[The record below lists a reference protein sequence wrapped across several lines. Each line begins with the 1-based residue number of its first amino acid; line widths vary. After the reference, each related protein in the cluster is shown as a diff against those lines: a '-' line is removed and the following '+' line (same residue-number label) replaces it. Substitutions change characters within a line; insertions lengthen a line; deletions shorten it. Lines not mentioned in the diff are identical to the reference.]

1 MRAIPR
7 RESFFQNE
15 PKLLYLVRLH
25 PWHCSYLPAS
35 IPHVNSWRPGY
46 KSPQIRTLFNT
57 FFCASALLTT
67 LSRYV
72 LKEHALPFALGFAL
86 ILFVLLLDVVLQTM
100 DQVLSKGLPLLAAL
114 QLLLFNLAWIVALA
128 VPMAVLIAVLMTFA
142 RLAADGE
149 IVATKACGISFF
161 ALLRPVL
168 AAAAV
173 LQFLM
178 VAFNDRVLPDWNH
191 QARILAS
198 SLQRTKAALV
208 LKEKEGV
215 FIPNL
220 GNYHLLVRRIDSQTN
235 ELAGITVYDASR
247 AGPPLVLHAP
257 KGRIELFDDGSYIRL
272 ELEDGHMQRIES
284 STGDRFLRSAFTRQV
299 LHIKDPRRRYERR
312 NSSFRSDREMDI
324 ATMRRS
330 VLERRREQ
338 ERAHAYLDSIVARY
352 LELQTRMP
360 DEMATD
366 DSVETIDQT
375 TATEASIDLDR
386 EAKETSEE
394 VRKQWR
400 LIDNRTARINEFE
413 VEIHKKFSIPTACL
427 VFALVGAPLGA
438 LIRRRGAV
446 VSIGIS
452 LFFFWVY
459 WMFLIGGEELADR
472 GFIPPT
478 LAMWAPNIFFSLA
491 GWGLLRVVAYDRA
504 QKTG

>member
-1 MRAIPR
+1 M
-7 RESFFQNE
+7 
-15 PKLLYLVRLH
+15 
-25 PWHCSYLPAS
+25 
-35 IPHVNSWRPGY
+35 
-46 KSPQIRTLFNT
+46 
-57 FFCASALLTT
+57 TT

-72 LKEHALPFALGFAL
+72 LKEHALPFALGFVL

-100 DQVLSKGLPLLAAL
+100 DQVLSKGLSPLAAL

-149 IVATKACGISFF
+149 IIAAKACGISFF

-173 LQFLM
+173 LQLLM

-220 GNYHLLVRRIDSQTN
+220 GNYHLLVRRIDPQTN
-235 ELAGITVYDASR
+235 ELSGITVYDASR
-247 AGPPLVLHAP
+247 PGPPVVLHAP
-257 KGRIELFDDGSYIRL
+257 RGRVELFDDGSYVRL
-272 ELEDGHMQRIES
+272 ELADGHMQRIES
-284 STGDRFLRSAFTRQV
+284 STGDRFLHGTFTRQV

-338 ERAHAYLDSIVARY
+338 QRAHARLDSTVARY
-352 LELQTRMP
+352 LELQAEMP
-360 DEMATD
+360 DEMATGD
-366 DSVETIDQT
+366 LVDT
-375 TATEASIDLDR
+375 TEAPVDLDR
-386 EAKETSEE
+386 VARETAEE

-400 LIDNRTARINEFE
+400 LIDNRAARINEFE

-438 LIRRRGAV
+438 LIRRRGAA
-446 VSIGIS
+446 VSVGVS

-478 LAMWAPNIFFSLA
+478 LAMWAPNIVFALA
-491 GWGLLRVVAYDRA
+491 GWGLLRLVAYDRA
-504 QKTG
+504 KKAG

>member
-1 MRAIPR
+1 M
-7 RESFFQNE
+7 
-15 PKLLYLVRLH
+15 
-25 PWHCSYLPAS
+25 
-35 IPHVNSWRPGY
+35 
-46 KSPQIRTLFNT
+46 
-57 FFCASALLTT
+57 TT

-72 LKEHALPFALGFAL
+72 LKEHALPFALGFVL

-100 DQVLSKGLPLLAAL
+100 DQVLSKGLSPLAAL

-149 IVATKACGISFF
+149 IIAAKACGISFF

-173 LQFLM
+173 LQLLM

-220 GNYHLLVRRIDSQTN
+220 GNYHLLVRRIDPQTN
-235 ELAGITVYDASR
+235 ELSGITVYDASR
-247 AGPPLVLHAP
+247 PGPPVVLHAP
-257 KGRIELFDDGSYIRL
+257 RGRVALFGDGSYVRL
-272 ELEDGHMQRIES
+272 ELADGHMQRIES
-284 STGDRFLRSAFTRQV
+284 STGDRFLHGTFTRQV

-338 ERAHAYLDSIVARY
+338 QRAHARLDSTVARY
-352 LELQTRMP
+352 LELQAEMP
-360 DEMATD
+360 DEMATGD
-366 DSVETIDQT
+366 LVDT
-375 TATEASIDLDR
+375 TEAPVDLDR
-386 EAKETSEE
+386 VARETAEE

-400 LIDNRTARINEFE
+400 LIDNRAARINEFE

-438 LIRRRGAV
+438 LIRRRGAA
-446 VSIGIS
+446 VSVGVS

-478 LAMWAPNIFFSLA
+478 LAMWAPNIVFALA
-491 GWGLLRVVAYDRA
+491 GWGLLRLVAYDRA
-504 QKTG
+504 KKAG

>member
-1 MRAIPR
+1 M
-7 RESFFQNE
+7 
-15 PKLLYLVRLH
+15 
-25 PWHCSYLPAS
+25 
-35 IPHVNSWRPGY
+35 
-46 KSPQIRTLFNT
+46 
-57 FFCASALLTT
+57 TT

-72 LKEHALPFALGFAL
+72 LKEHALPFALGFVL

-100 DQVLSKGLPLLAAL
+100 DQVLSKGLSPLAAL

-149 IVATKACGISFF
+149 IIAAKACGISFF

-173 LQFLM
+173 LQLLM

-220 GNYHLLVRRIDSQTN
+220 GNYHLLVRRIDPQTN
-235 ELAGITVYDASR
+235 ELSGITVYDASR
-247 AGPPLVLHAP
+247 PGPPVVLHAP
-257 KGRIELFDDGSYIRL
+257 RGRVELFGDGSYVRL
-272 ELEDGHMQRIES
+272 ELADGHMQRIES
-284 STGDRFLRSAFTRQV
+284 STGDRFLHGTFTRQV

-338 ERAHAYLDSIVARY
+338 QRAHARLDSTVARY
-352 LELQTRMP
+352 LELQAEMP
-360 DEMATD
+360 DEMATGD
-366 DSVETIDQT
+366 LVDT
-375 TATEASIDLDR
+375 TEAPVDLDR
-386 EAKETSEE
+386 VARETAEE

-400 LIDNRTARINEFE
+400 LIDNRAARINEFE

-438 LIRRRGAV
+438 LIRRRGAA
-446 VSIGIS
+446 VSVGVS

-478 LAMWAPNIFFSLA
+478 LAMWAPNIVFALA
-491 GWGLLRVVAYDRA
+491 GWGLLRLVAYDRA
-504 QKTG
+504 KKAG

>member
-1 MRAIPR
+1 
-7 RESFFQNE
+7 
-15 PKLLYLVRLH
+15 
-25 PWHCSYLPAS
+25 
-35 IPHVNSWRPGY
+35 
-46 KSPQIRTLFNT
+46 
-57 FFCASALLTT
+57 LTT

-72 LKEHALPFALGFAL
+72 LKEHALPFALGFVL

-100 DQVLSKGLPLLAAL
+100 DQVLSKGLSPLAAL

-149 IVATKACGISFF
+149 IIAAKACGISFF

-173 LQFLM
+173 LQLLM

-220 GNYHLLVRRIDSQTN
+220 GNYHLLVRRIDPQTN
-235 ELAGITVYDASR
+235 ELSGITVYDASR
-247 AGPPLVLHAP
+247 PGPPVVLHAP
-257 KGRIELFDDGSYIRL
+257 RGRVELFGDGSYVRL
-272 ELEDGHMQRIES
+272 ELADGHMQRIES
-284 STGDRFLRSAFTRQV
+284 STGDRFLHGTFTRQV

-338 ERAHAYLDSIVARY
+338 QRAHARLDSTVARY
-352 LELQTRMP
+352 LELQAEMP
-360 DEMATD
+360 DEMATGD
-366 DSVETIDQT
+366 LVDT
-375 TATEASIDLDR
+375 TEAPVDLDR
-386 EAKETSEE
+386 VARETAEE

-400 LIDNRTARINEFE
+400 LIDNRAARINEFE

-438 LIRRRGAV
+438 LIRRRGAA
-446 VSIGIS
+446 VSVGVS
-452 LFFFWVY
+452 LLFFWVY

-478 LAMWAPNIFFSLA
+478 LAMWAPNIVFALA
-491 GWGLLRVVAYDRA
+491 GWGLLRLVAYDRA
-504 QKTG
+504 KKAG

>member
-1 MRAIPR
+1 M
-7 RESFFQNE
+7 
-15 PKLLYLVRLH
+15 
-25 PWHCSYLPAS
+25 
-35 IPHVNSWRPGY
+35 
-46 KSPQIRTLFNT
+46 
-57 FFCASALLTT
+57 TT

-72 LKEHALPFALGFAL
+72 LKEHALPFALGFVL

-100 DQVLSKGLPLLAAL
+100 DQVLSKGLSPLAAL

-149 IVATKACGISFF
+149 IIAAKACGISFF

-173 LQFLM
+173 LQLLM
-178 VAFNDRVLPDWNH
+178 VAFNDLVLPDWNH

-220 GNYHLLVRRIDSQTN
+220 GNYHLLVRRIDPQTN
-235 ELAGITVYDASR
+235 ELSGITVYDASR
-247 AGPPLVLHAP
+247 PGPPVVLHAP
-257 KGRIELFDDGSYIRL
+257 RGRVALFGDGSYVRL
-272 ELEDGHMQRIES
+272 ELADGQMQRIES
-284 STGDRFLRSAFTRQV
+284 STGDRFLHGTFTRQV

-338 ERAHAYLDSIVARY
+338 QRAHARLDSTVARY
-352 LELQTRMP
+352 LELQAEMP
-360 DEMATD
+360 DEMATGD
-366 DSVETIDQT
+366 LVDT
-375 TATEASIDLDR
+375 TEAPVDLDR
-386 EAKETSEE
+386 VARETAEE
-394 VRKQWR
+394 VRKQWQ
-400 LIDNRTARINEFE
+400 LIDNRAARINEFE

-438 LIRRRGAV
+438 LIRRRGAA
-446 VSIGIS
+446 VSVGVS

-478 LAMWAPNIFFSLA
+478 LAMWAPNIVFALA
-491 GWGLLRVVAYDRA
+491 GWGLLRLVAFDRA
-504 QKTG
+504 KKAG

>member
-1 MRAIPR
+1 
-7 RESFFQNE
+7 
-15 PKLLYLVRLH
+15 V
-25 PWHCSYLPAS
+25 
-35 IPHVNSWRPGY
+35 
-46 KSPQIRTLFNT
+46 
-57 FFCASALLTT
+57 SAPLTT

-72 LKEHALPFALGFAL
+72 LKEHALPFALGFVL

-100 DQVLSKGLPLLAAL
+100 DQVLSKGLSPLAAL

-142 RLAADGE
+142 RLAADGG
-149 IVATKACGISFF
+149 IIAAKACGISFF

-173 LQFLM
+173 LQLLM

-220 GNYHLLVRRIDSQTN
+220 GNYHLLVRRIDPQTN
-235 ELAGITVYDASR
+235 ELSGITVYDASR
-247 AGPPLVLHAP
+247 PGPPVVLHAP
-257 KGRIELFDDGSYIRL
+257 RGRVELFGDGSYVRL
-272 ELEDGHMQRIES
+272 ELADGHMQRIES
-284 STGDRFLRSAFTRQV
+284 STGDRFLHGTFTRQV

-338 ERAHAYLDSIVARY
+338 QRAHARLDSTVARY
-352 LELQTRMP
+352 LELQAEMP
-360 DEMATD
+360 DEMATGD
-366 DSVETIDQT
+366 LVDT
-375 TATEASIDLDR
+375 TEAPVDLDR
-386 EAKETSEE
+386 VARETAEE

-400 LIDNRTARINEFE
+400 LIDNRAARINEFE

-438 LIRRRGAV
+438 LIRRRGAA
-446 VSIGIS
+446 VSVGVS
-452 LFFFWVY
+452 LLFFWVY

-478 LAMWAPNIFFSLA
+478 LAMWAPNIVFALA
-491 GWGLLRVVAYDRA
+491 GWGLLRLVAYDRA
-504 QKTG
+504 KKAG

>member
-1 MRAIPR
+1 
-7 RESFFQNE
+7 
-15 PKLLYLVRLH
+15 V
-25 PWHCSYLPAS
+25 
-35 IPHVNSWRPGY
+35 
-46 KSPQIRTLFNT
+46 
-57 FFCASALLTT
+57 SAPLTT

-72 LKEHALPFALGFAL
+72 LKEHALPFALGFVL

-100 DQVLSKGLPLLAAL
+100 DQVLSKGLSPLAAL

-149 IVATKACGISFF
+149 IIAAKACGISFF

-173 LQFLM
+173 LQLLM

-220 GNYHLLVRRIDSQTN
+220 GNYHLLVRRIDPQTN
-235 ELAGITVYDASR
+235 ELSGITVYDASR
-247 AGPPLVLHAP
+247 PGPPVVLHAP
-257 KGRIELFDDGSYIRL
+257 RGRVELFGDGSYVRL
-272 ELEDGHMQRIES
+272 ELADGHMQRIES
-284 STGDRFLRSAFTRQV
+284 STGDRFLHGTFTRQV

-338 ERAHAYLDSIVARY
+338 QRAHARLDSTVARY
-352 LELQTRMP
+352 LELQAEMP
-360 DEMATD
+360 DEMATGD
-366 DSVETIDQT
+366 LVDT
-375 TATEASIDLDR
+375 TEAPVDLDR
-386 EAKETSEE
+386 VARETAEE

-400 LIDNRTARINEFE
+400 LIDNRAARINEFE

-438 LIRRRGAV
+438 LIRRRGAA
-446 VSIGIS
+446 VSVGVS

-478 LAMWAPNIFFSLA
+478 LAMWAPNIVFALA
-491 GWGLLRVVAYDRA
+491 GWGLLRLVAYDRA
-504 QKTG
+504 KKAG

>member
-1 MRAIPR
+1 
-7 RESFFQNE
+7 
-15 PKLLYLVRLH
+15 
-25 PWHCSYLPAS
+25 
-35 IPHVNSWRPGY
+35 
-46 KSPQIRTLFNT
+46 
-57 FFCASALLTT
+57 LTT

-72 LKEHALPFALGFAL
+72 LKEHALPFALGFVL

-100 DQVLSKGLPLLAAL
+100 DQVLSKGLSPLAAL

-149 IVATKACGISFF
+149 IIAAKACGISFF

-173 LQFLM
+173 LQLLM

-220 GNYHLLVRRIDSQTN
+220 GNYHLLVRRIDPQTN
-235 ELAGITVYDASR
+235 ELSGITVYDASR
-247 AGPPLVLHAP
+247 PGPPVVLHAP
-257 KGRIELFDDGSYIRL
+257 RGRVELFGDGSYVRL
-272 ELEDGHMQRIES
+272 ELADGHMQRIES
-284 STGDRFLRSAFTRQV
+284 STGDRFLHGTFTRQV

-338 ERAHAYLDSIVARY
+338 QRAHARLDSTVARY
-352 LELQTRMP
+352 LELQAEMP
-360 DEMATD
+360 DEMATGD
-366 DSVETIDQT
+366 LVDT
-375 TATEASIDLDR
+375 TEAPVDLDR
-386 EAKETSEE
+386 VARETAEE

-400 LIDNRTARINEFE
+400 LIDNRAARINEFE

-438 LIRRRGAV
+438 LIRRRGAA
-446 VSIGIS
+446 VSVGVS

-478 LAMWAPNIFFSLA
+478 LAMWAPNIVFALA
-491 GWGLLRVVAYDRA
+491 GWGLLRLVAYDRA
-504 QKTG
+504 KKAG

>member
-1 MRAIPR
+1 
-7 RESFFQNE
+7 
-15 PKLLYLVRLH
+15 V
-25 PWHCSYLPAS
+25 
-35 IPHVNSWRPGY
+35 
-46 KSPQIRTLFNT
+46 
-57 FFCASALLTT
+57 SAPLTT

-72 LKEHALPFALGFAL
+72 LKEHALPFALGFVL

-100 DQVLSKGLPLLAAL
+100 DQVLSKGLSPLAAL
-114 QLLLFNLAWIVALA
+114 QLLLYNLAWIVALA
-128 VPMAVLIAVLMTFA
+128 VPMAVLVAVLMTFA

-149 IVATKACGISFF
+149 IIAAKACGISFF

-173 LQFLM
+173 LQLLM

-220 GNYHLLVRRIDSQTN
+220 GNYHLLVRRIDPQTN
-235 ELAGITVYDASR
+235 ELSGITVYDASR
-247 AGPPLVLHAP
+247 PGPPVVLHAP
-257 KGRIELFDDGSYIRL
+257 RGRVELFGDGSYVRL
-272 ELEDGHMQRIES
+272 ELADGHMQRIES
-284 STGDRFLRSAFTRQV
+284 STGDRFLHGTFTRQV

-338 ERAHAYLDSIVARY
+338 QRAHARLDSTVARY
-352 LELQTRMP
+352 LELQTEMP
-360 DEMATD
+360 DEMATGD
-366 DSVETIDQT
+366 LVDT
-375 TATEASIDLDR
+375 TEAPVDLDR
-386 EAKETSEE
+386 VARETAEE

-400 LIDNRTARINEFE
+400 LIDNRAARINEFE

-438 LIRRRGAV
+438 LIRRRGAA
-446 VSIGIS
+446 VSVGVS

-478 LAMWAPNIFFSLA
+478 LAMWAPNIVFALA
-491 GWGLLRVVAYDRA
+491 GWGLLRLVAYDRA
-504 QKTG
+504 KKAG

>member
-1 MRAIPR
+1 M
-7 RESFFQNE
+7 
-15 PKLLYLVRLH
+15 
-25 PWHCSYLPAS
+25 
-35 IPHVNSWRPGY
+35 
-46 KSPQIRTLFNT
+46 
-57 FFCASALLTT
+57 TT

-72 LKEHALPFALGFAL
+72 LKEHALPFALGFVL

-100 DQVLSKGLPLLAAL
+100 DQVLSKGLSPLAAL

-149 IVATKACGISFF
+149 IIAAKACGISFF

-173 LQFLM
+173 LQLLM

-220 GNYHLLVRRIDSQTN
+220 GNYHLLVRRIDPHTN
-235 ELAGITVYDASR
+235 ELSGITVYDASR
-247 AGPPLVLHAP
+247 PGPPVVLHAP
-257 KGRIELFDDGSYIRL
+257 RGRVEVFGDGSYLRL
-272 ELEDGHMQRIES
+272 EVADGHMQRIES
-284 STGDRFLRSAFTRQV
+284 STGDRFLHGTFTRQV

-338 ERAHAYLDSIVARY
+338 QRAHARLDSTVARY
-352 LELQTRMP
+352 LELQAEMP
-360 DEMATD
+360 DEMATGD
-366 DSVETIDQT
+366 LVDT
-375 TATEASIDLDR
+375 TEAPVDLDR
-386 EAKETSEE
+386 VAGETAEE

-400 LIDNRTARINEFE
+400 LIDNRAARINEFE

-438 LIRRRGAV
+438 LIRRRGAA
-446 VSIGIS
+446 VSVGVS

-478 LAMWAPNIFFSLA
+478 LAMWAPNIVFALA
-491 GWGLLRVVAYDRA
+491 GWGLLRLVAYDRA
-504 QKTG
+504 KKAG

>member
-1 MRAIPR
+1 
-7 RESFFQNE
+7 
-15 PKLLYLVRLH
+15 V
-25 PWHCSYLPAS
+25 
-35 IPHVNSWRPGY
+35 
-46 KSPQIRTLFNT
+46 
-57 FFCASALLTT
+57 SAPLTT

-72 LKEHALPFALGFAL
+72 LKEHALPFALGFVL

-100 DQVLSKGLPLLAAL
+100 DQVLSKGLSPLAAL

-149 IVATKACGISFF
+149 IIAAKACGISFF

-173 LQFLM
+173 LQLLM

-220 GNYHLLVRRIDSQTN
+220 GNYHLLVRRIDPQTN
-235 ELAGITVYDASR
+235 ELSGITVYDASR
-247 AGPPLVLHAP
+247 PGPPVVLHAP
-257 KGRIELFDDGSYIRL
+257 RGRVELFGDGSYVRL
-272 ELEDGHMQRIES
+272 ELADGHMQRIES
-284 STGDRFLRSAFTRQV
+284 STGDRFLHGTFTRQV

-338 ERAHAYLDSIVARY
+338 QRAHARLDSTVARY
-352 LELQTRMP
+352 LELQTEMP
-360 DEMATD
+360 DEMATGD
-366 DSVETIDQT
+366 LADT
-375 TATEASIDLDR
+375 TEAPVDLDR
-386 EAKETSEE
+386 VARETAEE

-400 LIDNRTARINEFE
+400 LIDNRAARINEFE

-438 LIRRRGAV
+438 LIRRRGAA
-446 VSIGIS
+446 VSVGVS

-478 LAMWAPNIFFSLA
+478 LAMWAPNIVFALA
-491 GWGLLRVVAYDRA
+491 GWGLLRLVAYDRA
-504 QKTG
+504 KKAG

>member
-1 MRAIPR
+1 M
-7 RESFFQNE
+7 
-15 PKLLYLVRLH
+15 
-25 PWHCSYLPAS
+25 
-35 IPHVNSWRPGY
+35 
-46 KSPQIRTLFNT
+46 
-57 FFCASALLTT
+57 TT

-72 LKEHALPFALGFAL
+72 LKEHALPFALGFVL

-100 DQVLSKGLPLLAAL
+100 DQVLSKGLSPLAAL

-149 IVATKACGISFF
+149 IIAAKACGISFF

-173 LQFLM
+173 LQLLM

-220 GNYHLLVRRIDSQTN
+220 GNYHLLVRRIDPQTN
-235 ELAGITVYDASR
+235 ELSGITVYDASR
-247 AGPPLVLHAP
+247 PGPPVVLHAP
-257 KGRIELFDDGSYIRL
+257 RGRVELFGDGSYVRL
-272 ELEDGHMQRIES
+272 ELADGHMQRIES
-284 STGDRFLRSAFTRQV
+284 STGDRFLHGTFTRQV

-312 NSSFRSDREMDI
+312 NTSFRSDREMDI

-338 ERAHAYLDSIVARY
+338 QRAHARLDSTVARY
-352 LELQTRMP
+352 LELQAEMP
-360 DEMATD
+360 DEMATGD
-366 DSVETIDQT
+366 LVDT
-375 TATEASIDLDR
+375 TEAPIDLDR
-386 EAKETSEE
+386 VARETAEE

-400 LIDNRTARINEFE
+400 LIDNRAARINEFE

-438 LIRRRGAV
+438 LIRRRGAA
-446 VSIGIS
+446 VSVGVS

-478 LAMWAPNIFFSLA
+478 LAMWAPNIVFALA
-491 GWGLLRVVAYDRA
+491 GWGLLRLVAYDRA
-504 QKTG
+504 KKAG

>member
-1 MRAIPR
+1 M
-7 RESFFQNE
+7 
-15 PKLLYLVRLH
+15 
-25 PWHCSYLPAS
+25 
-35 IPHVNSWRPGY
+35 
-46 KSPQIRTLFNT
+46 
-57 FFCASALLTT
+57 TT

-72 LKEHALPFALGFAL
+72 LKEHALPFALGFVL

-100 DQVLSKGLPLLAAL
+100 DQVLSKGLSPLAAL

-149 IVATKACGISFF
+149 IIAAKACGISFF

-173 LQFLM
+173 LQLLM

-220 GNYHLLVRRIDSQTN
+220 GNYHLLVRRIDPQTN
-235 ELAGITVYDASR
+235 ELSGITVYDASR
-247 AGPPLVLHAP
+247 PGPPVVLHAP
-257 KGRIELFDDGSYIRL
+257 RGRVELYGDGSYVRL
-272 ELEDGHMQRIES
+272 ELADGHMQRIES
-284 STGDRFLRSAFTRQV
+284 STGDRFLHGTFTRQV
-299 LHIKDPRRRYERR
+299 LHIKDPRRQYERR

-338 ERAHAYLDSIVARY
+338 QRAHARLDSTVARY
-352 LELQTRMP
+352 LELQAEMP
-360 DEMATD
+360 DEMATGD
-366 DSVETIDQT
+366 LVDT
-375 TATEASIDLDR
+375 TEAPVDLDR
-386 EAKETSEE
+386 VARETAEE

-400 LIDNRTARINEFE
+400 LIDNRAARINEFE

-438 LIRRRGAV
+438 LIRRRGAA
-446 VSIGIS
+446 VSVGVS

-478 LAMWAPNIFFSLA
+478 LAMWAPNIVFALA
-491 GWGLLRVVAYDRA
+491 GWGLLRLVAYDRA
-504 QKTG
+504 KKAG

>member
-1 MRAIPR
+1 M
-7 RESFFQNE
+7 
-15 PKLLYLVRLH
+15 
-25 PWHCSYLPAS
+25 
-35 IPHVNSWRPGY
+35 
-46 KSPQIRTLFNT
+46 
-57 FFCASALLTT
+57 TT

-72 LKEHALPFALGFAL
+72 LKEHALPFALGFVL

-100 DQVLSKGLPLLAAL
+100 DQVLSKGLSPLAAL

-149 IVATKACGISFF
+149 IIAAKACGISFF

-173 LQFLM
+173 LQLLM

-220 GNYHLLVRRIDSQTN
+220 GNYHLLVRRIDPQTN
-235 ELAGITVYDASR
+235 ELSGITVYDASR
-247 AGPPLVLHAP
+247 PGPPVVLHAP
-257 KGRIELFDDGSYIRL
+257 RGRVELFGDGSYVRL
-272 ELEDGHMQRIES
+272 ELADGHMQRIES
-284 STGDRFLRSAFTRQV
+284 STGDRFLHGTFTRQV

-312 NSSFRSDREMDI
+312 NTSFRSDREMDI

-330 VLERRREQ
+330 VLERRLEQ
-338 ERAHAYLDSIVARY
+338 QRAHARLDSTVARY
-352 LELQTRMP
+352 LELQAEMP
-360 DEMATD
+360 DEMATGD
-366 DSVETIDQT
+366 LVDT
-375 TATEASIDLDR
+375 TEAPIDLDR
-386 EAKETSEE
+386 VARETAEE

-400 LIDNRTARINEFE
+400 LIDNRAARINEFE

-438 LIRRRGAV
+438 LIRRRGAA
-446 VSIGIS
+446 VSVGVS

-478 LAMWAPNIFFSLA
+478 LAMWAPNIVFALA
-491 GWGLLRVVAYDRA
+491 GWGLLRLVAYDRA
-504 QKTG
+504 KKAG

>member
-1 MRAIPR
+1 M
-7 RESFFQNE
+7 
-15 PKLLYLVRLH
+15 
-25 PWHCSYLPAS
+25 
-35 IPHVNSWRPGY
+35 
-46 KSPQIRTLFNT
+46 
-57 FFCASALLTT
+57 TT

-72 LKEHALPFALGFAL
+72 LKEHALPFALGFVL

-100 DQVLSKGLPLLAAL
+100 DQVLSKGLSPLAAL

-149 IVATKACGISFF
+149 IIAAKACGISFF

-173 LQFLM
+173 LQLLM

-220 GNYHLLVRRIDSQTN
+220 GNYHLLVRRIDPQTN
-235 ELAGITVYDASR
+235 ELSGITVYDASR
-247 AGPPLVLHAP
+247 PGPPVVLHAP
-257 KGRIELFDDGSYIRL
+257 RGRVALFGDGSYVRL
-272 ELEDGHMQRIES
+272 ELADGHMQRIES
-284 STGDRFLRSAFTRQV
+284 STGDRFLHGTFTRQV

-338 ERAHAYLDSIVARY
+338 QRAHARLDSTVARY
-352 LELQTRMP
+352 LELQAEMP
-360 DEMATD
+360 DEMATGD
-366 DSVETIDQT
+366 LVDT
-375 TATEASIDLDR
+375 TEAPVDLDR
-386 EAKETSEE
+386 VAGETAEE

-400 LIDNRTARINEFE
+400 LIDNRAARINEFE

-438 LIRRRGAV
+438 LIRRRGAA
-446 VSIGIS
+446 VSVGVS

-478 LAMWAPNIFFSLA
+478 LAMWAPNIVFALA
-491 GWGLLRVVAYDRA
+491 GWGLLRLVAYDRA
-504 QKTG
+504 KKAG

>member
-1 MRAIPR
+1 M
-7 RESFFQNE
+7 
-15 PKLLYLVRLH
+15 
-25 PWHCSYLPAS
+25 
-35 IPHVNSWRPGY
+35 
-46 KSPQIRTLFNT
+46 
-57 FFCASALLTT
+57 TT

-72 LKEHALPFALGFAL
+72 LKEHALPFALGFVL

-100 DQVLSKGLPLLAAL
+100 DQVLSKGLSPLAAL
-114 QLLLFNLAWIVALA
+114 QLLLYNLAWIVALA
-128 VPMAVLIAVLMTFA
+128 VPMAVLVAVLMTFA

-149 IVATKACGISFF
+149 IIAAKACGISFF

-173 LQFLM
+173 LQLLM

-220 GNYHLLVRRIDSQTN
+220 GNYHLLVRRIDPQTN
-235 ELAGITVYDASR
+235 ELSGITVYDASR
-247 AGPPLVLHAP
+247 PGPPVVLHAP
-257 KGRIELFDDGSYIRL
+257 RGRVELFGDGSYVRL
-272 ELEDGHMQRIES
+272 ELADGHMQRIES
-284 STGDRFLRSAFTRQV
+284 STGDRFLHGTFTRQV

-338 ERAHAYLDSIVARY
+338 QRAHARLDSTVARY
-352 LELQTRMP
+352 LELQTEMP
-360 DEMATD
+360 DEMATGD
-366 DSVETIDQT
+366 LVDT
-375 TATEASIDLDR
+375 TEAPVDLDR
-386 EAKETSEE
+386 VARETAEE

-400 LIDNRTARINEFE
+400 LIDNRAARINEFE

-438 LIRRRGAV
+438 LIRRRGAA
-446 VSIGIS
+446 VSVGVS

-478 LAMWAPNIFFSLA
+478 LAMWAPNIVFALA
-491 GWGLLRVVAYDRA
+491 GWGLLRLVAYDRA
-504 QKTG
+504 KKAG

>member
-1 MRAIPR
+1 M
-7 RESFFQNE
+7 
-15 PKLLYLVRLH
+15 
-25 PWHCSYLPAS
+25 
-35 IPHVNSWRPGY
+35 
-46 KSPQIRTLFNT
+46 
-57 FFCASALLTT
+57 TT

-72 LKEHALPFALGFAL
+72 LKEHALPFALGFVL

-100 DQVLSKGLPLLAAL
+100 DQVLSKGLSPLAAL

-149 IVATKACGISFF
+149 IIAAKACGISFF

-173 LQFLM
+173 LQLLM

-220 GNYHLLVRRIDSQTN
+220 GNYHLLVRRIDPQTN
-235 ELAGITVYDASR
+235 ELSGITVYDASR
-247 AGPPLVLHAP
+247 PGPPVVLHAP
-257 KGRIELFDDGSYIRL
+257 RGRVALFGDGSYVRL
-272 ELEDGHMQRIES
+272 ELADGHMQRIES
-284 STGDRFLRSAFTRQV
+284 STGDRFLHGTFTRQV

-338 ERAHAYLDSIVARY
+338 QRAHARLDSTVARY
-352 LELQTRMP
+352 LELQAEMP
-360 DEMATD
+360 DEMATGD
-366 DSVETIDQT
+366 LVDT
-375 TATEASIDLDR
+375 TEAPVDLDR
-386 EAKETSEE
+386 VARETAEE

-400 LIDNRTARINEFE
+400 LIDNRAARINEFE

-438 LIRRRGAV
+438 LIRRRGAA
-446 VSIGIS
+446 VSVGVS

-478 LAMWAPNIFFSLA
+478 LAMWAPNIVFALA
-491 GWGLLRVVAYDRA
+491 GWGLLRLVAFDRA
-504 QKTG
+504 KKAG